1 MYVWT
6 HVYPYIYLYSAPE
19 RHPRSTSMNQKYKK
33 TTAKEDDD
41 KEEEQTQ
48 GEGGKRQRCTRWEG
62 AASFDVDNDETE
74 KSTARLQVY
83 LYQGGTTSV
92 CLSVCV
98 CVGRSSILQKN
109 GKIRKKSRARC
120 MLRSR
125 VVVVVA
131 FSILLSVMC
140 FFSSLAISLTLCCRQ
155 FDGHTIDSFANT
167 RQNVAASQSCKAHK
181 HTSTYT
187 RTHTHKCGNIVH
199 KLDLQPVSLSR
210 KFRGALIKGCIN

>member
-1 MYVWT
+1 
-6 HVYPYIYLYSAPE
+6 
-19 RHPRSTSMNQKYKK
+19 MNQKYKK

-98 CVGRSSILQKN
+98 WDDLQYCKKK
-109 GKIRKKSRARC
+109 GKIRKNRARC

-125 VVVVVA
+125 VVAVVA

-140 FFSSLAISLTLCCRQ
+140 FFPHMLSRSLLAADSSTATQLTRLPTRVKMLQ
-155 FDGHTIDSFANT
+155 PAKAARHTNT
-167 RQNVAASQSCKAHK
+167 
-181 HTSTYT
+181 HTRAKRYT
-187 RTHTHKCGNIVH
+187 HTHTHKCGNIIH